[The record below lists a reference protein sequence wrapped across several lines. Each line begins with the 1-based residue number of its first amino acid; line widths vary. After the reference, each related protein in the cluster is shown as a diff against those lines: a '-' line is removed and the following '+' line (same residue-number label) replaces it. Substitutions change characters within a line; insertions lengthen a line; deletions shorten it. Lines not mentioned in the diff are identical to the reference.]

1 MSRFRL
7 FLAAVLAL
15 AGVCQGFR
23 MDAPGIGATQ
33 RIQKQRSRNLE
44 LKASAVPIPP
54 PIIMKPGAEE
64 AAKNANKL
72 LGGGKV
78 LLEPFKKIKMGWK
91 AFAVVFMAFAARFQ
105 KDIKNKAQ
113 TVTDSMEGGW
123 KARGYG
129 TGFQRTVEIWIF
141 AISWGIQFSKA
152 EKLKK
157 KGTPDSQEYIEA
169 KKKCA
174 VVLRDKLLELGPTF
188 IKLGQL
194 LSTRIDVLPKEY
206 ITELVLL
213 QDQVPGF
220 SGDLAVQII
229 EEEFKAPITELYD
242 TFDRTPIAAASLGQ
256 VHRATKN
263 GQELAVK
270 VQRQGLKELF
280 DMDLNNIKLLA
291 VLLDKFDP
299 KSDGAQRDWVSI
311 YDESAKLL
319 YKEINYE
326 AEALNSIR
334 FQENF
339 AEEAWIKVPD
349 VYLNMTSPR
358 VVTMEFVPGIKV
370 GANRH
375 AHTG

>member
-1 MSRFRL
+1 ME
-7 FLAAVLAL
+7 
-15 AGVCQGFR
+15 
-23 MDAPGIGATQ
+23 
-33 RIQKQRSRNLE
+33 N
-44 LKASAVPIPP
+44 
-54 PIIMKPGAEE
+54 
-64 AAKNANKL
+64 
-72 LGGGKV
+72 
-78 LLEPFKKIKMGWK
+78 GWK
-91 AFAVVFMAFAARFQ
+91 
-105 KDIKNKAQ
+105 
-113 TVTDSMEGGW
+113 S
-123 KARGYG
+123 RGYG
-129 TGFQRTVEIWIF
+129 SSFNRSIEVWLF
-141 AISWGIQFSKA
+141 AVSWGISYLKA

-157 KGTPDSQEYIEA
+157 KDPLAYTEA

-206 ITELVLL
+206 IDELVLL

-229 EEEFKAPITELYD
+229 EEEFGAPISELYD

-256 VHRATKN
+256 VHRATKD
-263 GQELAVK
+263 GKELAVK
-270 VQRQGLKELF
+270 VQRQGLKNLF

-334 FQENF
+334 FKDNF
-339 AEEAWIKVPD
+339 AGNPWIKVPE
-349 VYLNMTSPR
+349 VYLDMTSTR

-370 GANRH
+370 CTYVCKA
-375 AHTG
+375 